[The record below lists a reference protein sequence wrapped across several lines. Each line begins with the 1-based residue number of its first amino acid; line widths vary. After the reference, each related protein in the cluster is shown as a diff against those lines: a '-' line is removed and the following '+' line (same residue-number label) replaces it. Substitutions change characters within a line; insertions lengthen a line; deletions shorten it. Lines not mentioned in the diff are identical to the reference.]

1 MPVNPLSQTHLYPAA
16 SGTHVPPLEQ
26 RWSSGQWDG
35 LAESEEITK
44 NVFFFYA
51 YSYYELTNHL
61 LILKFS
67 AFQASLLAQ

>member
-44 NVFFFYA
+44 NVFFFMHTA
-51 YSYYELTNHL
+51 IMN
-61 LILKFS
+61 
-67 AFQASLLAQ
+67 